1 MSQINQVGCSGV
13 QQQGMQGV
21 APRAE
26 ANAPAELRGAR
37 PSTGSVAG
45 RVILG
50 IFTLGISEGIRALVR
65 HARAGEDPGPR
76 VVGEHLPPA
85 SPRTDAFNRGLADGL
100 GKETLPAAHQ
110 AAVSEALADLRARFG
125 ADILPEGMTLKT
137 LPDKFELLG
146 GVKDALLTA
155 AEEVS
160 PQALR
165 ALIVEKGTPLM
176 ANRVLEARIGACCE
190 ELGYADAKPALLIG
204 QNLLR
209 DFPKLSAALSACAD
223 RAAVDAE
230 LEAFMPRIADDVR
243 LHHAVK
249 DAQAWAQE
257 RAVSGL
263 AQATGLSE
271 ALVRQ
276 QVDFSKLESSFSYLT
291 ADVLKGKNPA
301 RGDDLVA
308 AFRNIADRFV
318 NQKAQLF
325 ASVDRLGLSPRIA
338 DDWKRSALRE
348 RTLDKGDI
356 FTSCHA
362 VGSGVDARSLL
373 EALNAPAGEFGDRE
387 ILGLMESLGA
397 KITSAL
403 YAHYGLEAWEE
414 LGGDGQGDARF
425 YAVQAMLDV
434 VPGLSEALA
443 ARPDMVDRLTNMLS
457 DDINKGMELSDSSSD
472 ALQDQGSLLMNSA
485 LCAHC
490 MLIDLPSPAK
500 HNENLAASLGRAEM
514 PPAHALALDHAV
526 ADMRARFGADCLPV
540 GDSAM
545 ALKEWNSGERG
556 TVSSLLARDIRAS
569 ATPVT
574 SGELAALFEAR
585 THDVAANGA
594 FRGLLG
600 EMARRMGLNVDA
612 GGLSSVSNALRQRHP
627 ELADAIAGAGDRAA
641 VATLLD
647 RLPEAGVLLRVEH
660 DIQASWSRGM
670 DTIYAGMAAVTGLS
684 GDEVKARLNLS
695 NINESGR
702 FAYLRQDIRKLC
714 GKPETGTDTMP
725 TTEQIQDGYQRI
737 VDRFLTGKTELYR
750 SVDRFDFSPELAVRW
765 KSAVLTNSTL
775 RDGNFL
781 SKCVDIADRMIGAG
795 VEEALDESHLTDMEL
810 LGLFHS
816 IGMQQNELAIAEFS
830 EELEDMGSDELSAIN
845 SFSRQA
851 FLERNPGLV
860 TALNANEERI
870 RALYRLGEEQ
880 ALEIQRRMNSVPYG
894 SPEMAAIQAEYG
906 AVILGLSLISDVVEI
921 E

>member
-1 MSQINQVGCSGV
+1 MSQINQVGGSGV
-13 QQQGMQGV
+13 QQPGMQGV
-21 APRAE
+21 HPRAE
-26 ANAPAELRGAR
+26 ADAPAELRGAR
-37 PSTGSVAG
+37 PSAGSVAG

-65 HARAGEDPGPR
+65 HARAGEAPGPR
-76 VVGEHLPPA
+76 VAGEHLPPA
-85 SPRTDAFNRGLADGL
+85 PPRADAFNRGLADGL

-146 GVKDALLTA
+146 GVKDALRTA

-190 ELGYADAKPALLIG
+190 EIGYAGAKPAIIR
-204 QNLLR
+204 QSLLR
-209 DFPKLSAALSACAD
+209 DSPELSAALSACAD
-223 RAAVDAE
+223 RAAVDAR

-243 LHHAVK
+243 LRHAVA
-249 DAQAWAQE
+249 DAQARAQE
-257 RAVSGL
+257 SAVSGL

-276 QVDFSKLESSFSYLT
+276 QTDFTKLENSFAYLA
-291 ADVLKGKNPA
+291 ADVLKGENPA

-325 ASVDRLGLSPRIA
+325 ASVDRLGLSPRLA
-338 DDWKRSALRE
+338 DDWKSNALSE
-348 RTLDKGDI
+348 RTLDKGDM
-356 FTSCHA
+356 FTSFHA

-397 KITSAL
+397 KVTSAL
-403 YAHYGLEAWEE
+403 HAHYGLEAWAE

-425 YAVQAMLDV
+425 YAAQAMLDV
-434 VPGLSEALA
+434 VPGLCDALA
-443 ARPDMVDRLTNMLS
+443 ARPDLVDRLMNMLS
-457 DDINKGMELSDSSSD
+457 DDIGKGMELSGSSSD
-472 ALQDQGSLLMNSA
+472 ALQDQGLLLMRSA
-485 LCAHC
+485 LCAQS
-490 MLIDLPSPAK
+490 MLLGLPRPAE
-500 HNENLAASLGRAEM
+500 HNESLAASLGRAEM

-545 ALKEWNSGERG
+545 ALNGWNSGERSA
-556 TVSSLLARDIRAS
+556 VSSLLARDIRAS

-585 THDVAANGA
+585 AHDAAANGA

-612 GGLSSVSNALRQRHP
+612 GGLSSVSYALRQRHP

-641 VATLLD
+641 VAALLD
-647 RLPEAGVLLRVEH
+647 SLPEAGVLLRVEH

-670 DTIYAGMAAVTGLS
+670 DTIYAGMAAATGLS

-702 FAYLRQDIRKLC
+702 FAYLRQDIRELC

-750 SVDRFDFSPELAVRW
+750 SVDRFDFSPELSVRW

-781 SKCVDIADRMIGAG
+781 SKCVDIADRMNGAG
-795 VEEALDESHLTDMEL
+795 VEAALGESHLTDMEL

-830 EELEDMGSDELSAIN
+830 EELKGMGSDELSAIN

-860 TALNANEERI
+860 AALNANVERI

-880 ALEIQRRMNSVPYG
+880 ALEIQRRMSSVPYD
-894 SPEMAAIQAEYG
+894 SPEMTAIQAEYG